1 VRGDGSRP
9 GPRRGRLLGTV
20 GQRPRT
26 RSKQPP
32 SRDKERRMGS
42 TTLGKV
48 RSRSPIAVALVVLVA
63 VVATACGG
71 TPGTGTAP
79 RTVRTR
85 VHIALPA
92 GPNPSISAKMVCAP
106 EAQREL
112 ANTLGVTT
120 VSPITPTWV
129 DHLYSCRYVYANG
142 AFTLSVKEVDNR
154 AQTTAY
160 FDMLGQQL
168 GRTGALNGLGQGA
181 FTTTNGDVVVR
192 KDYKVLLIDVSGL
205 PAQFGV
211 PPTSSADI
219 AVTVADIIMGCWS
232 GE

>member
-1 VRGDGSRP
+1 
-9 GPRRGRLLGTV
+9 
-20 GQRPRT
+20 
-26 RSKQPP
+26 
-32 SRDKERRMGS
+32 
-42 TTLGKV
+42 V
-48 RSRSPIAVALVVLVA
+48 RSRWPIAVALVA
-63 VVATACGG
+63 FVVSACGSTATTGAG
-71 TPGTGTAP
+71 TRIEGT
-79 RTVRTR
+79 RR
-85 VHIALPA
+85 HIALPA
-92 GPNPSISAKMVCAP
+92 GPNPSVSAKMVCAN

-112 ANTLGVTT
+112 ASTLGVSTDA
-120 VSPITPTWV
+120 PITPTWV
-129 DHLYSCRYVYANG
+129 DHLYSCRYVYTNG
-142 AFTLSVKEVDNR
+142 AIALSVKEVSNR

-192 KDYKVLLIDVSGL
+192 KDYKVLLVDISGL

-219 AVTVADIIMGCWS
+219 AVTVADVIMGCWS

>member
-1 VRGDGSRP
+1 
-9 GPRRGRLLGTV
+9 
-20 GQRPRT
+20 
-26 RSKQPP
+26 
-32 SRDKERRMGS
+32 MGS

-48 RSRSPIAVALVVLVA
+48 RSRSPIAVALVA
-63 VVATACGG
+63 VIGTACGS
-71 TPGTGTAP
+71 TSGTGTPP
-79 RTVRTR
+79 RIEGTR

-112 ANTLGVTT
+112 ANTLGVST

-129 DHLYSCRYVYANG
+129 DHVYSCRYVYANG
-142 AFTLSVKEVDNR
+142 AMALSVKEVDNR

-168 GRTGALNGLGQGA
+168 GNTGALNGLGQGA
-181 FTTTNGDVVVR
+181 FATTNGDVVVR
-192 KDYKVLLIDVSGL
+192 KDYKVLLVDVSGL

-211 PPTSSADI
+211 PATSSADV